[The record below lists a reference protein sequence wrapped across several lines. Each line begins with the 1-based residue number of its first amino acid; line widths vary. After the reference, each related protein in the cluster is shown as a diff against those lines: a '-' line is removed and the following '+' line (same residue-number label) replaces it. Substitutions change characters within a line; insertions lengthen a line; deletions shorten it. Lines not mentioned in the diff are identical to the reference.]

1 MLQNGNSTS
10 STPIFLCGVTI
21 PPFPGFDTSVSPL
34 SLVLYLTNHQVVD
47 VVILSLHN
55 VSYYPSFLHSQHRHW
70 DWATFFLFCFNLWSL
85 SCSNCLVVSLLSFSF
100 SLPPFLKSLLLKLPK
115 VHFNYKVQLVYLRC
129 RDTSRI

>member
-21 PPFPGFDTSVSPL
+21 PLFPGFDTSVSPL

-47 VVILSLHN
+47 AVILSLHN
-55 VSYYPSFLHSQHRHW
+55 VSYTHPFFILNIITGTGQH
-70 DWATFFLFCFNLWSL
+70 FFFVCFDLWSL